1 MHVNQLTRLVREAW
15 MTANGDWEEF
25 ILQVDR
31 ISPVLADAF
40 ETKQLKRELFLALHM
55 GNFQTALRHV
65 I

>member
-15 MTANGDWEEF
+15 LTSNGDWEEF

-40 ETKQLKRELFLALHM
+40 ETKQLKREVFLALHV
-55 GNFQTALRHV
+55 GNFQTALRYV
-65 I
+65 V

>member
-1 MHVNQLTRLVREAW
+1 MHINQLTRLVREAW

-40 ETKQLKRELFLALHM
+40 ETKQLKREVFLALHM
-55 GNFQTALRHV
+55 GNFQTALREV
-65 I
+65 V